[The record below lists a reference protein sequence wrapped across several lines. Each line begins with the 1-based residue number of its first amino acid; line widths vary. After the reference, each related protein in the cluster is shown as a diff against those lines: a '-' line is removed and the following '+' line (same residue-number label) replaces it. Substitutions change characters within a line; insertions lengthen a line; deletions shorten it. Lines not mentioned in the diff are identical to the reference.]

1 MARTNHPPPRL
12 TPALCAAIEEKTAGI
27 HDPVD
32 APASPLDWIGAYA
45 GVKRLTIRR
54 WMREAS
60 AVRRSGVSGPIASK
74 WTRFAD
80 AVDALVVTCANTLS
94 DKIGELAHGGEKR
107 ALDAL
112 LALQKRQDR
121 HEAELDAV
129 DLDVGQ
135 DESVAHIPQA
145 VMDMLTDEQIQALT
159 TAQETIAAAQA
170 LVDGILTD
178 AAEHLVT

>member
-27 HDPVD
+27 HDPKD

-145 VMDMLTDEQIQALT
+145 VMDMLTDEQIQMLT
-159 TAQETIAAAQA
+159 RAQEMREAAQA
-170 LVDGILTD
+170 MEDRILAD
-178 AAEHLVT
+178 AAERVTT